1 MEKVSEKKEQP
12 KSVLL
17 SSRRTISGI
26 GENGSAESGSRAF
39 LYCWHIFFLDT
50 KGDRDNNSPRG
61 IRIKDVPLKSQ
72 EFIYIKKKNVF
83 VISMIFVCN
92 GTLGH

>member
-1 MEKVSEKKEQP
+1 MSEKKERP

-61 IRIKDVPLKSQ
+61 IRIKDVPLKLQ
-72 EFIYIKKKNVF
+72 EFIYIYKKKNVF

>member
-1 MEKVSEKKEQP
+1 MEKVSEKKERP

-61 IRIKDVPLKSQ
+61 IRIKDVSLKSQ
-72 EFIYIKKKNVF
+72 EFIYKKKKRIRNINDIRV
-83 VISMIFVCN
+83 
-92 GTLGH
+92 

>member
-72 EFIYIKKKNVF
+72 EFIYKKKKKRIRNINDIRV
-83 VISMIFVCN
+83 
-92 GTLGH
+92 

>member
-1 MEKVSEKKEQP
+1 MEKVSEKKERP